1 MAKWNYTLTEGTS
14 LRKLIQDSEDQKAV
28 LKQLVK
34 CYETIQRNSSAADK
48 DFINDY
54 KEEIEKELDNKELNE
69 EITRSLLSEFYCF
82 CDGMHIFVSL

>member
-1 MAKWNYTLTEGTS
+1 MANWRYTLVEGKA
-14 LRKLIQDSEDQKAV
+14 LRKLIQDSEDQKVV

-34 CYETIQRNSSAADK
+34 CYEIIQRNSPASDK

-54 KEEIEKELDNKELNE
+54 KEEIEKELDNSDLNE